1 MTRLRNPSLLKGR
14 LLLALV
20 SVALGMNAFIPA
32 GYMVAPS
39 SSHFLAVTLCPETN
53 PLARA
58 AMAAE
63 GPSHS
68 ADAGSHHAAMGHHG
82 PTSDDNAPASGRAN
96 VDCAFSALAFAG
108 NLPEQT
114 GPDVISLE
122 RARVLSAPLKSLKV
136 SPGRHLRPPLRGPP
150 LHG

>member
-14 LLLALV
+14 LLLALALV
-20 SVALGMNAFIPA
+20 VLGMNAFIPA

-53 PLARA
+53 PLARS

-63 GPSHS
+63 GHSQS
-68 ADAGSHHAAMGHHG
+68 ADAGPNHAAMGHHAS
-82 PTSDDNAPASGRAN
+82 TSDDHAPASGRAD

-108 NLPEQT
+108 NIPEQPR
-114 GPDVISLE
+114 PDAISLE
-122 RARVLSAPLKSLKV
+122 RAQALSAPLKLFAV

>member
-1 MTRLRNPSLLKGR
+1 MTRLRNPSLSKGR
-14 LLLALV
+14 LLLALAL
-20 SVALGMNAFIPA
+20 VALGMNAFIPA

-39 SSHFLAVTLCPETN
+39 SSHVFAVTLCPETN

-58 AMAAE
+58 VMAAE
-63 GPSHS
+63 GHS
-68 ADAGSHHAAMGHHG
+68 QTGDAGSRHAAMGHHA
-82 PTSDDNAPASGRAN
+82 PTSEDDAPTAGRAD

-108 NLPEQT
+108 NVPEQP
-114 GPDVISLE
+114 GSDAIALD
-122 RARVLSAPLKSLKV
+122 RARILSAPLKILTV

>member
-1 MTRLRNPSLLKGR
+1 MTHLRNPSLLKGR

-20 SVALGMNAFIPA
+20 LVALGMNAFIPA

-58 AMAAE
+58 AMAAK
-63 GPSHS
+63 GHS
-68 ADAGSHHAAMGHHG
+68 QPTDAGAHHAALGHHA
-82 PTSDDNAPASGRAN
+82 PTPDDDVPAAGRAD

-108 NLPEQT
+108 NIPEQP
-114 GPDVISLE
+114 GSDALALE
-122 RARVLSAPLKSLKV
+122 HTQILSAPLKILTV